1 MELETLLV
9 LQLNIGNRYFA
20 RYIDVQI
27 EMELFDTLILFR
39 SKSDQAN
46 ADHLTI
52 RNRNNSQICQVNEM
66 PQLLLYSPLHK
77 WKSGDY
83 PVHPFVHLSVV
94 YNVEKDGQLLLS
106 PQLMTDREIDE
117 TVDGLVQELEVF
129 RRSAKK
135 ELKVIIGRQ
144 LKE

>member
-52 RNRNNSQICQVNEM
+52 RNRNNS
-66 PQLLLYSPLHK
+66 
-77 WKSGDY
+77 
-83 PVHPFVHLSVV
+83 
-94 YNVEKDGQLLLS
+94 
-106 PQLMTDREIDE
+106 
-117 TVDGLVQELEVF
+117 
-129 RRSAKK
+129 
-135 ELKVIIGRQ
+135 
-144 LKE
+144 